1 MTFIHEMNHIR
12 KIINYAV
19 IIVGNKWRKKQT
31 QEEVY
36 VSKTE
41 KMSTF
46 FKERVNTYI
55 IVKHITSIE
64 KKGNIL

>member
-19 IIVGNKWRKKQT
+19 IIVRNKWRKKQT